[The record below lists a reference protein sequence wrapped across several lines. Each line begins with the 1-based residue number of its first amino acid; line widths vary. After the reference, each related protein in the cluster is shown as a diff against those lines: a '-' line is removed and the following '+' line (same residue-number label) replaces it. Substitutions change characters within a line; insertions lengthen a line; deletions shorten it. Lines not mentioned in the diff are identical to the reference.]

1 MGAGELGNPSPMA
14 DSSIEWEAIER
25 SPDFRALDASRR
37 RFVLLWGGVV
47 VGACVAFVVLA
58 YLAPDLFGEALGWV
72 VGVGL
77 IVDTWVVSFAYLRRS
92 DREWSP
98 MEQRIAA
105 SEREST
111 GRFARD
117 EAMTKEEVR

>member
-1 MGAGELGNPSPMA
+1 MA

-25 SPDFRALDASRR
+25 SPDFRALVASRR

-77 IVDTWVVSFAYLRRS
+77 IVATWVVSFAYLRRS

-117 EAMTKEEVR
+117 EAPVREEIR